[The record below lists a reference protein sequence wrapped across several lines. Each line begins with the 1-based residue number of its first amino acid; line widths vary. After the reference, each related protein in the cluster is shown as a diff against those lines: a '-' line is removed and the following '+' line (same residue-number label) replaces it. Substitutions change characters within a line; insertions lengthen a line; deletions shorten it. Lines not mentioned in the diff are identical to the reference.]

1 MEYVILKNY
10 VTQTVSQKRSMIQS
24 QCQQLVDRISQSGY
38 VHGNESTQVDKQMRQ
53 LANLYNG
60 RLIVVNSNFRIIRD
74 TFEIDEDK
82 VIISEEVLESFLGT
96 DSSNYNADS
105 QFLELT
111 IPIRDQET
119 KEIEGILIVSVS
131 TEDVSEGRAAIS
143 RTVWILQLVL
153 SVLICAA
160 AFYVARILTRPFGK
174 ITRSLEEVRGG
185 VIEGQEISIPDYTET
200 QLLSEAY
207 NRMLRRMK
215 LQEDSRQEFVSNVSH
230 ELKTPI
236 TSMKVLADSLLAQ
249 DNVPVEL
256 YKEFMGDIAEEIDRE
271 NKIITDLL
279 SLVKMDRRSSDVNI
293 QETNINQLI
302 ELILKRLRPIAAKR
316 SIELV
321 LESFKPVIAEV
332 DETKLTLALSNLVE
346 NGIKYNKDEGWV
358 HVSLN
363 VDSKYFYVKVED
375 SGIGIPEES
384 QEHIFERFYRVD
396 KSHSR
401 EIGGTGLG
409 LAITRSAV
417 LMHHGAIKVYSREGE
432 GTTFTVRIPL
442 KYTA

>member
-1 MEYVILKNY
+1 M
-10 VTQTVSQKRSMIQS
+10 
-24 QCQQLVDRISQSGY
+24 
-38 VHGNESTQVDKQMRQ
+38 
-53 LANLYNG
+53 
-60 RLIVVNSNFRIIRD
+60 
-74 TFEIDEDK
+74 
-82 VIISEEVLESFLGT
+82 
-96 DSSNYNADS
+96 
-105 QFLELT
+105 ELT

-143 RTVWILQLVL
+143 RIVWILQLVL

-271 NKIITDLL
+271 NKIVVGDEALKSRT
-279 SLVKMDRRSSDVNI
+279 RRMGRH
-293 QETNINQLI
+293 QLG
-302 ELILKRLRPIAAKR
+302 K
-316 SIELV
+316 
-321 LESFKPVIAEV
+321 F
-332 DETKLTLALSNLVE
+332 
-346 NGIKYNKDEGWV
+346 
-358 HVSLN
+358 H
-363 VDSKYFYVKVED
+363 
-375 SGIGIPEES
+375 
-384 QEHIFERFYRVD
+384 
-396 KSHSR
+396 
-401 EIGGTGLG
+401 
-409 LAITRSAV
+409 
-417 LMHHGAIKVYSREGE
+417 
-432 GTTFTVRIPL
+432 TVRSPFW
-442 KYTA
+442 K

>member
-1 MEYVILKNY
+1 
-10 VTQTVSQKRSMIQS
+10 
-24 QCQQLVDRISQSGY
+24 
-38 VHGNESTQVDKQMRQ
+38 MRQ